1 MIETIL
7 QILVIVG
14 ILIMLGGGIKMYLD
28 KKNNPPAGR

>member
-28 KKNNPPAGR
+28 KKK